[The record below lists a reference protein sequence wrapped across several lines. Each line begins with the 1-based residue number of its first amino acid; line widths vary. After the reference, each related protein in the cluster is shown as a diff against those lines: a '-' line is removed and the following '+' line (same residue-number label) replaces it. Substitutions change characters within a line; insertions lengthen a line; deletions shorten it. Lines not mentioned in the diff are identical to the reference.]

1 MTASLRAGVCSYFPI
16 REVGIYLGA
25 LPDRE
30 KGHADHVGEI
40 VFRGVLSR
48 RPRIKGALPPRGGS
62 NVRGNPCA
70 RFLRERAVKEVV
82 Q

>member
-30 KGHADHVGEI
+30 KAM
-40 VFRGVLSR
+40 
-48 RPRIKGALPPRGGS
+48 RIMS
-62 NVRGNPCA
+62 VRLFFAAYSLDAP
-70 RFLRERAVKEVV
+70 E
-82 Q
+82 